1 MPNTL
6 GYFQI
11 GTYRIPHPES
21 VVPKLLGASQIY
33 NQQHTLK
40 SESERVSYVQHMAG
54 IRGMNKKGCP
64 TLLGT
69 RRQNF
74 SYATFYFIAG
84 PEE

>member
-1 MPNTL
+1 ML

-11 GTYRIPHPES
+11 STYRITHSES

-33 NQQHTLK
+33 YLQHTLK
-40 SESERVSYVQHMAG
+40 SESERVSYVQHVAG
-54 IRGMNKKGCP
+54 IRGMNKRGSP

-69 RRQNF
+69 RTQNF
-74 SYATFYFIAG
+74 SYATIYFIAG